1 MHKVNEV
8 NRAYHSLTKDLI
20 ANEIFRRVQPK
31 GMTMGEYMHM
41 LSEKYGID
49 VHITLNDNDF
59 QRAFDYKVMEMS
71 DMLEHAMKET
81 KRYTTVKA
89 EEMPELIQAIKRN
102 N

>member
-1 MHKVNEV
+1 
-8 NRAYHSLTKDLI
+8 
-20 ANEIFRRVQPK
+20 
-31 GMTMGEYMHM
+31 
-41 LSEKYGID
+41 
-49 VHITLNDNDF
+49 
-59 QRAFDYKVMEMS
+59 MEMS